1 MLVCGNGIPS
11 SAIESLVSASS
22 VMTSS
27 EDKVPHLLFLS
38 NLLIS
43 KGVVVLLDSLKV
55 LKEKGCRYLCLPY
68 VLS

>member
-1 MLVCGNGIPS
+1 M
-11 SAIESLVSASS
+11 A
-22 VMTSS
+22 SS